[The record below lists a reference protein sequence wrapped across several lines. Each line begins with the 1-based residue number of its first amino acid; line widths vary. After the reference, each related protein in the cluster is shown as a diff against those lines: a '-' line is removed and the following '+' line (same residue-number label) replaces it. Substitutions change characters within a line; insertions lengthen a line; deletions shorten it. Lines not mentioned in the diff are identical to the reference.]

1 MRMLSVLLVLLVIV
15 LSGVSEI
22 MAGQATTNK
31 TALEKLNDDSITAA
45 VEGKLAADNLQNM
58 NVVAFAQV
66 EVQTER
72 GTVILNG
79 VVGTPEQKAR
89 AEQLARQ
96 VNGVNGVTNNLQVQT
111 VKQR

>member
-1 MRMLSVLLVLLVIV
+1 MRMLSLVPVLVVLV
-15 LSGVSEI
+15 LSGVSGA
-22 MAGQATTNK
+22 MACQVSPGK
-31 TALEKLNDDSITAA
+31 TALEKLNDDSLTAA

-79 VVGTPEQKAR
+79 VVGTSEQKAR
-89 AEQLARQ
+89 AEQFARQ